1 MAKKP
6 ITKFLALPMIFF
18 CLMAQAQPLHYIVA
32 IIHLHVGHAPTAVQ
46 YITYFE
52 ALKQAS

>member
-6 ITKFLALPMIFF
+6 ITKISDTAHDLFF
-18 CLMAQAQPLHYIVA
+18 CLMAQAQP
-32 IIHLHVGHAPTAVQ
+32 LHVGHAPTAVQ

-52 ALKQAS
+52 ALKQAG